1 MAITRGRRPD
11 AIDQVWELLRAGQV
25 AKPTARE
32 LGLCTGMSVHAALR
46 LVFALDQTPHPCV
59 TIDTRRLFGDLH

>member
-1 MAITRGRRPD
+1 
-11 AIDQVWELLRAGQV
+11 VWELLRAGQV